1 MPSHL
6 FPKPRLQTS
15 RHQRHGYRADID
27 GLRGMAVLAVVCY
40 HAFPEWLSGGF
51 VGVDIFFV
59 ISGFLISGII
69 FESIQKDR
77 LALADFY
84 IRRAIRIF
92 PAVVVVLLAV
102 CTVGWFTL
110 YADEYKQLGKHM
122 AGAAGFV
129 SNLIFWGEA
138 GYFDNSAQTKP
149 LLHFWSL
156 AVEEQFYLIWP
167 IALWLVS
174 RSRVSMGLFL
184 TCTVGLSFAA
194 GLWHVQNDL
203 AASFYFPHARLWEL
217 GMGAALAYSV
227 AKEKPRHNHTAAL
240 PPRRLSGAMS
250 VLGFVLIVLGAVV
263 FTGDVPYPGW
273 RALLPTLG
281 TTLVIAA
288 GPHAW
293 LNRVVLSA
301 RWLVFVGLISFPLY
315 LWHWPLLSFG
325 HIVHAGTPDAAV
337 RTGLIGL
344 SLLLAWLTY
353 RLVEVP
359 LRYGKTTRLKVPA
372 LVGAMVVAG
381 CLGGMCF
388 RFDGFPQRFPH
399 AYDDDRKMA
408 DWDYPSREMKSVV
421 LADVPVY
428 AVGGSGQQTL
438 FFGDSNIEQYGP
450 RIAELLAHNR
460 GSERGAIFL
469 TQGGAIPIDGIRRS
483 DNHQTNV
490 DNFLRIAAGENVDR
504 VVIGAAWSLYFNADK
519 ADLGLSG
526 PIVPRYFAE
535 GISLEQAEGQR
546 RATDRLEKMVAQLVH
561 QGKVVYLLA
570 GIPGGREFAA
580 QTRTAPRKFVL
591 EDAQLSDQLPGVPR
605 AQVDRRL
612 EVASKV
618 LAEVAARTGATL
630 VRPVE
635 YLCTHDVC
643 PVQFH
648 KDAGHLRASFARH
661 RLTYLDQT
669 VSNQPSQ

>member
-1 MPSHL
+1 MSLPH
-6 FPKPRLQTS
+6 
-15 RHQRHGYRADID
+15 RHSYRADID
-27 GLRGMAVLAVVCY
+27 GLRGIAVLAVVCY
-40 HAFPEWLSGGF
+40 HAFPGWLSGGF

-77 LALADFY
+77 LALANFY
-84 IRRAIRIF
+84 IRRVVRIF

-102 CTVGWFTL
+102 CMLGWLVL
-110 YADEYKQLGKHM
+110 YADEYQQLGKHI

-129 SNLIFWGEA
+129 SNLIFWSEV

-156 AVEEQFYLIWP
+156 AVEEQFYLVWP
-167 IALWLVS
+167 IALWLIS
-174 RSRVSMGLFL
+174 RTRISMGLFL
-184 TCTVGLSFAA
+184 TCTVGFSFAV
-194 GLWHVQNDL
+194 GLWHLQSGP
-203 AASFYFPHARLWEL
+203 AASFYSPYARLWEL
-217 GMGAALAYSV
+217 GVGAALAYKV
-227 AKEKPRHNHTAAL
+227 AKEKAL
-240 PPRRLSGAMS
+240 ESRTEALQPRRFSGAMS
-250 VLGFVLIVLGAVV
+250 VMGFVLIVSGAAV
-263 FTGDVPYPGW
+263 FTGDLPYPGW
-273 RALLPTLG
+273 RALLPTFG
-281 TTLVIAA
+281 AALVIAA
-288 GPHAW
+288 GPCAW

-325 HIVHAGTPDAAV
+325 HIVHAGTPDVTA
-337 RTGLIGL
+337 RMGLVGL

-353 RLVEVP
+353 RLVEIP
-359 LRYGKTTRLKVPA
+359 LRYGNPNRLKVPA
-372 LVGAMVVAG
+372 LVGAMALAG
-381 CLGGMCF
+381 CLGGICF
-388 RFDGFPQRFPH
+388 RFDGFPQRFPNAH
-399 AYDDDRKMA
+399 ADDRKMA
-408 DWDYPSREMKSVV
+408 DWDYPSREMKSAV

-428 AVGGSGQQTL
+428 VVGGSGKQTL

-450 RIAELLAHNR
+450 RIAGLLAHNR

-490 DNFLRIAAGENVDR
+490 DNFLRIAAGENIDR

-526 PIVPRYFAE
+526 PIVPRYFAD

-546 RATDRLEKMVAQLVH
+546 RATDRLEKMVTQLVH

-580 QTRTAPRKFVL
+580 QTRAAPRKIVL
-591 EDAQLSDQLPGVPR
+591 EDARLSDQLTGIPR

-612 EVASKV
+612 EVANNV
-618 LAEVAARTGATL
+618 LTEVAAKTGATL
-630 VRPVE
+630 IKPVE
-635 YLCTHDVC
+635 YLCTRDVC

-661 RLTYLDQT
+661 HLTYLDTT
-669 VSNQPSQ
+669 VSNRPSE